1 MYPKDS
7 LWIEYA
13 FKLVDRTENSDFKFA
28 VILDKDSLIAYAPE
42 GSRESEWTQ
51 LAFSKCDICPLDEKK
66 VRNCPIAYN
75 LSGLFI
81 AFKDVFS
88 IEKADITVNT
98 IDRSYFKHDTIQQGL
113 RSIFGIYMA
122 ASGCPHMTVLKPMV
136 RFHLPFASIEE
147 TVYRH
152 ASNYLLGQYYDF
164 MDNNKGDFLFE
175 ELKKK
180 NEAVDSVN
188 HGICRRIENVNE
200 GDATKNALTILNVAG
215 LMVNLELESK
225 LDSLKYLYRVGSTSK
240 SL

>member
-1 MYPKDS
+1 MYPKNS
-7 LWIEYA
+7 IWIEYH
-13 FKLVDRTENSDFKFA
+13 FKLVDRPELKELVFT
-28 VILDKDSLIAYAPE
+28 VVLDKETLIAYSPE
-42 GSRESEWTQ
+42 GSCESEWTR
-51 LAFSKCDICPLDEKK
+51 LGFNKCDICPLDEKE

-81 AFKDVFS
+81 AFKDVYS

-98 IDRSYFKHDTIQQGL
+98 EDRSYFKHDTIQQGL

-122 ASGCPHMTVLKPMV
+122 SSGCPHMSVLKPMV

-152 ASNYLLGQYYDF
+152 VSNYLLGQYYDF
-164 MDNNKGDFLFE
+164 MEKSEADFLFQ

-188 HGICRRIENVNE
+188 HGICKRIENVNE

-225 LDSLKYLYRVGSTSK
+225 LDSLKYLYK
-240 SL
+240 K